1 MTKAIREGLLD
12 LQINESKATKR
23 RSKGLVES
31 SKRKLAEDYEHWAKK
46 NYPNLFGVQSA
57 ADGRKNPRADRD
69 VNDRLVAL
77 AKLDPTTDQNADGAA
92 ILKAQQGPY
101 MQWII
106 RCVKN
111 SSYDDV
117 MRDAHEYGD
126 QLRAFHDLKT
136 RNRLPADRKDIM
148 QYKTLHDLMDMM
160 QNLGGDF
167 GDGAGEENAPS
178 VVSDFK
184 QELQDIRGLL
194 CRLCRL
200 QDSEIDESVQK
211 WGDVM
216 NYIGGNSKWEIWE
229 AKNYWA
235 TMIFDRWGKGA
246 GWCVGGVLGNN
257 WGTAQVRQAKEY
269 FHHYDIG
276 GATYVCFQQTDR
288 NAERPN
294 NKFLITLGPNGARPE
309 TSAGYQFN
317 NANNGTQRAEGESGD
332 DAVLEAFGLFLIKE
346 GLWDIF
352 KSSKF
357 SGCELFTIE
366 ENKKRLEAGEPF
378 EYYGGAIRA
387 MFKPLIKDIKFTD
400 SRGKERTVSAV
411 DFPAFLN
418 LKSID
423 AFTVA
428 ADLSEGKPYV
438 YLAKAGHTT
447 VEPHEIQ
454 PMVREVVIPDEY
466 DYEVPWVAHGPDGA
480 RKDVTV
486 VGLPWYALRG
496 CTNLRKVIM
505 SGNVRALCTGWCLL
519 DGSFEKNDTY
529 MDKFD
534 VEVEF
539 HGRKLS
545 TVTNER
551 EWLSR
556 HLKLVPGPV
565 ANPNAVASESLSEA
579 VPAAVGKTGGLT
591 AGEDLN
597 SKLLAKI
604 DVLSKALASELER
617 NGFGDSIDPELVRQ
631 DMVRDCGLMGGVV
644 SAAELDVERNP
655 FDAETKRMHDEMP
668 VDPRMA
674 AQELLRVS
682 PEEFV
687 GRIIAGLMAE
697 RRALAGGRG
706 RLGGPRG
713 GLAGPRPGMIG
724 RR

>member
-12 LQINESKATKR
+12 LQMNESKADKR
-23 RSKGLVES
+23 CSKALRES
-31 SKRKLAEDYEHWAKK
+31 SKHRLAEDYEHWAKK
-46 NYPNLFGVQSA
+46 NYPNLFGTQA
-57 ADGRKNPRADRD
+57 GPDGKKSPRAERE

-77 AKLDPTTDQNADGAA
+77 AKLDPTIDQNADATA

-136 RNRLPADRKDIM
+136 RDRLPSDRKDVM
-148 QYKTLHDLMDMM
+148 QYKTLHDLMAMM
-160 QNLGGDF
+160 QNLGGEFSDDAN
-167 GDGAGEENAPS
+167 DGATPS
-178 VVSDFK
+178 VASDFK
-184 QELQDIRGLL
+184 QELQDIRGLI

-200 QDSEIDESVQK
+200 NDSDIDESVQK
-211 WGDVM
+211 WSDVM

-257 WGTAQVRQAKEY
+257 WGTAQLRQAKEY
-269 FHHYDIG
+269 FSHYNGG

-288 NAERPN
+288 GAERPD
-294 NKFLITLGPNGARPE
+294 NKFLITLGPNGTEPE

-317 NANNGTQRAEGESGD
+317 NANNVTQRSGGEYGN
-332 DAVLEAFGLFLIKE
+332 DAQLDAFGAFLIKE
-346 GLWDIF
+346 GLYDIF
-352 KSSKF
+352 KGSKF
-357 SGCELFTIE
+357 SGCEVFTVE
-366 ENKKRLEAGEPF
+366 ENKRRLEAGEPY
-378 EYYGGAIRA
+378 EYYGGRIRQT
-387 MFKPLIKDIKFTD
+387 FKELIKDIKFTD

-418 LKSID
+418 LTSID
-423 AFTVA
+423 AFTTA
-428 ADLSEGKPYV
+428 ADLAEGKPYV
-438 YLAKAGHTT
+438 YLASAGHLY
-447 VEPHEIQ
+447 VEPKEVQ
-454 PMVREVVIPDEY
+454 QMVREVIIPDDY
-466 DYEVPWVAHGPDGA
+466 DYQVPWIVTKPDGT
-480 RKDVTV
+480 RGEVNV
-486 VGLPWYALRG
+486 IGLPWYALRG
-496 CTNLRKVIM
+496 CTNLRKVVM

-519 DGSFEKNDTY
+519 EGSYDKNAPY
-529 MDKFD
+529 MDNAE

-545 TVTNER
+545 TVSSER
-551 EWLSR
+551 EWLMKHIR
-556 HLKLVPGPV
+556 LVSGPV
-565 ANPNAVASESLSEA
+565 PNPNATANESLSEA
-579 VPAAVGKTGGLT
+579 VPAAVGKNGELT
-591 AGEDLN
+591 TGEDLN
-597 SKLLAKI
+597 SRLLAKI
-604 DVLSKALASELER
+604 DVLSKALSAELEK
-617 NGFGDSIDPELVRQ
+617 NGFGDSIDPELVKQ
-631 DMVRDCGLMGGVV
+631 DMIRDCGLMGDAV
-644 SAAELDVERNP
+644 STDELDVEHNP

-682 PEEFV
+682 PEEFT

-697 RRALAGGRG
+697 RRALAGGRN

-713 GLAGPRPGMIG
+713 MVAGPRPRMIG

>member
-12 LQINESKATKR
+12 LQINESKAAKG
-23 RSKGLVES
+23 RSKALRES
-31 SKRKLAEDYEHWAKK
+31 SKRRISEDYEHWAKK
-46 NYPNLFGVQSA
+46 NYPNLFGTQTGP
-57 ADGRKNPRADRD
+57 DGKKSQRADRE

-77 AKLDPTTDQNADGAA
+77 AKLDPTIGQNADGAA

-126 QLRAFHDLKT
+126 QLHAFNDLKT
-136 RNRLPADRKDIM
+136 RNRLPSDKRDIM
-148 QYKTLHDLMDMM
+148 QYKTLHDLMNML

-167 GDGAGEENAPS
+167 ADDNGVQAAA
-178 VVSDFK
+178 VASDFK
-184 QELQDIRGLL
+184 QELQDIRGLI

-200 QDSEIDESVQK
+200 EDRNIDQSVQK
-211 WGDVM
+211 WSDVM

-229 AKNYWA
+229 AKSHWA

-257 WGTAQVRQAKEY
+257 WGTAQLSQAREY
-269 FHHYDIG
+269 FSHYNGG
-276 GATYVCFQQTDR
+276 GATYVCFQQKDR
-288 NAERPN
+288 GAERPD
-294 NKFLITLGPNGARPE
+294 NKFLITLGPNGTHPE

-317 NANNGTQRAEGESGD
+317 NANNITQRANGEYGD
-332 DAVLEAFGLFLIKE
+332 DAVLDAFGAFLIKE

-352 KSSKF
+352 KNSKF
-357 SGCELFTIE
+357 SGCDVFTIE
-366 ENKKRLEAGEPF
+366 ENKRRLEAGEPY
-378 EYYGGAIRA
+378 EYFGGRIRQT
-387 MFKPLIKDIKFTD
+387 FKELIKDIKFTD

-418 LKSID
+418 LTSID
-423 AFTVA
+423 TFTVA
-428 ADLSEGKPYV
+428 ADLAEGKPYV
-438 YLAKAGHTT
+438 YLARAGHLY
-447 VEPHEIQ
+447 VEPEEIR
-454 PMVREVVIPDEY
+454 PMVREVIIPDDY
-466 DYEVPWVAHGPDGA
+466 DYQVPWIVTKPDGT
-480 RKDVTV
+480 REEVNRI
-486 VGLPWYALRG
+486 GLPWYAMRG
-496 CTNLRKVIM
+496 CTNLRKVIVT
-505 SGNVRALCTGWCLL
+505 GNVLVMCTGWCLL
-519 DGSFEKNDTY
+519 DGAYDKTAPY
-529 MDKFD
+529 MDGIN

-545 TVTNER
+545 TVTSER

-556 HLKLVPGPV
+556 HIRLASGPV
-565 ANPNAVASESLSEA
+565 PNPNAHANESLSEA
-579 VPAAVGKTGGLT
+579 VPATVGGSAGIT

-597 SKLLAKI
+597 SRLLAKI
-604 DVLSKALASELER
+604 DVLSKALSAELVK
-617 NGFGDSIDPELVRQ
+617 NGFGDSIDPELVKQ
-631 DMVRDCGLMGGVV
+631 DMIRDCGLMGDVV
-644 SAAELDVERNP
+644 SADVLDVEHNP

-682 PEEFV
+682 PDEFT

-697 RRALAGGRG
+697 RRALAGGRN

-713 GLAGPRPGMIG
+713 RIAGPGPRMIG